1 MFVKVIFYQRNR
13 LCNSNV
19 LLGLKTKNNGNEGK
33 VVIRMG
39 KYKPRYLKKAQDKR
53 KIKNTIP
60 YITYERR
67 KIEKYGGSVIT
78 EVNFDNSEDVV
89 KAEILYSMIKDTDIL
104 DHMDLRYHYEPDT
117 GNHVYQASISVIGG
131 ELNG

>member
-1 MFVKVIFYQRNR
+1 M
-13 LCNSNV
+13 
-19 LLGLKTKNNGNEGK
+19 
-33 VVIRMG
+33 VIRMG
-39 KYKPRYLKKAQDKR
+39 KYKPRYLKKTQDKR

-67 KIEKYGGSVIT
+67 KIEKYGGSVIR

-89 KAEILYSMIKDTDIL
+89 KAEILYSMIKETDIL
-104 DHMDLRYHYEPDT
+104 DHMDLCYHYEPHT

>member
-1 MFVKVIFYQRNR
+1 M
-13 LCNSNV
+13 
-19 LLGLKTKNNGNEGK
+19 
-33 VVIRMG
+33 VIRMG
-39 KYKPRYLKKAQDKR
+39 KYKPRYLKKTQDKR
-53 KIKNTIP
+53 KIKNTTP
-60 YITYERR
+60 YIAYERR
-67 KIEKYGGSVIT
+67 KIEKYGGSVIR

-104 DHMDLRYHYEPDT
+104 DHMDLCYHYEPHT

>member
-1 MFVKVIFYQRNR
+1 M
-13 LCNSNV
+13 
-19 LLGLKTKNNGNEGK
+19 
-33 VVIRMG
+33 VIRMG
-39 KYKPRYLKKAQDKR
+39 KYKPRYLKKTQDKR
-53 KIKNTIP
+53 KIKNTAP
-60 YITYERR
+60 SITYERR
-67 KIEKYGGSVIT
+67 KIEKYGGSVIR

-89 KAEILYSMIKDTDIL
+89 KAEILYSMIKETDIL